1 MAGFSLS
8 GVRTLHRT
16 AFDYSAKGLTLRAS
30 AEALFNAAPAP
41 VVRVRSPYSE
51 EPAYGGFFA
60 FWGTDSPSNCVR
72 LFGLKTSPCGPAL
85 KRCSTRRQRRLSESG
100 RPIQKNP
107 PMAGFLLF
115 RNRTLHRTAFDY
127 SAKGL
132 TLRASAKALF
142 NTAPAPVVRV
152 RSPYLEEPAYG
163 GFFAF
168 WGTDSPSN
176 CVRLFGQRPHPAG
189 QR

>member
-1 MAGFSLS
+1 MSL
-8 GVRTLHRT
+8 VR
-16 AFDYSAKGLTLRAS
+16 F
-30 AEALFNAAPAP
+30 
-41 VVRVRSPYSE
+41 RVRAPYSE

-107 PMAGFLLF
+107 PMAGFSLSGV
-115 RNRTLHRTAFDY
+115 RTLHRTAFDY

-132 TLRASAKALF
+132 TLRASAEALF
-142 NTAPAPVVRV
+142 NAAPAPVVRV
-152 RSPYLEEPAYG
+152 RAPLFREPSLWLGFCFSGTGLSIELRSIIRPRASPYGPAIHDECFLVCLRCPLRDVGSRVTGLPYS
-163 GFFAF
+163 
-168 WGTDSPSN
+168 W
-176 CVRLFGQRPHPAG
+176 H
-189 QR
+189 